1 MKQQLFL
8 LLLFFPLLL
17 PAQGRQAGQVSG
29 RITDG
34 ITGQPVEYANVVLVD
49 TLTRQMVTGMVTDSL
64 GKFLLKNVATG
75 TYRLEYSFIGYRK
88 KRSDAFTLGG
98 KHPQVSLGDLP
109 IHPDAT
115 TMDEV
120 TVTAQRSMLITKI
133 DRKVFNVGSDITAQT
148 GTVSEVLQNIPS
160 VSVDIDGNISLR
172 GSGNV
177 TILINGR
184 PSLIAGAANLEQM
197 PASLVEKIE
206 VITNPSARYRPDGTA
221 GIINIILKKERKAGF
236 NGILA
241 ANAGNN
247 SRFNTNLQLNYNTGK
262 VNLFGS
268 YGYRQDYRYR
278 ISELRSQ
285 RIDTAA
291 HTSTYLDQQSNGTAW
306 PFSHLGQ
313 LGMDWFIND
322 RNVAGISGN
331 YNYRTYSRSDVSV
344 YRYSDDSL
352 LTTEEFTRSL
362 DGRETEYGTGISAY
376 YEHTFDRDKNHQVRI
391 DGEFQQDTEK
401 EDDQWTTVYDFP
413 AYPQGKEH
421 KNSVITNNEVN
432 LLGTYIRPLW
442 KESELEA
449 GYEGIMDL
457 DIQDQMVEIFDP
469 ESGTWIPNPENT
481 NDFSAR
487 QTVHAL
493 FATIGYKW
501 KSFSVLGGLRA
512 EQTYM
517 DLDFITIDTVVKS
530 SYFAIYPTLH
540 LGIASGMHEW
550 QLNYSRRVNRPDGE
564 DMNPVPEYRDP
575 RNIFT
580 GNPDLK
586 PEDIHS
592 VEFGYSWKNKSLTL
606 VPTLFY
612 RYKRNGFTF
621 VTSSLNDTV
630 LITTIDNLDSDQ
642 SAGLDMSGTWSV
654 GKIININFSAS
665 AYYNQIDATELGM
678 GAHKS
683 AFSWNA
689 KMNASVNATRTTI
702 VQVNGQYRS
711 KILTAQGYRLPGWV
725 VNLGI
730 RQDLWKKRLS
740 LIGTVSDLFNTQQ
753 NRSEV
758 ETPVLVQESMRRRDG
773 QVIFIGAIFNFGTNG
788 KKNKDPKFEF
798 DNRME

>member
-1 MKQQLFL
+1 
-8 LLLFFPLLL
+8 
-17 PAQGRQAGQVSG
+17 
-29 RITDG
+29 
-34 ITGQPVEYANVVLVD
+34 
-49 TLTRQMVTGMVTDSL
+49 
-64 GKFLLKNVATG
+64 LKNVAAG
-75 TYRLEYSFIGYRK
+75 TYRLEFSFIGYRK
-88 KRSDAFTLGG
+88 QQSQAFTIG
-98 KHPQVSLGDLP
+98 KKNPQVSLGDLP

-115 TMDEV
+115 TMEEV
-120 TVTAQRSMLITKI
+120 TVTAQRNMLITKI
-133 DRKVFNVGSDITAQT
+133 DRKVFNVTTDITAQT

-184 PSLIAGAANLEQM
+184 PSLIAGTANLEQM

-221 GIINIILKKERKAGF
+221 GIINIILKKERKAGI
-236 NGILA
+236 NGVLA

-278 ISELRSQ
+278 TSELHSQ
-285 RIDTAA
+285 NIDTAA
-291 HTSTYLDQQSNGTAW
+291 QTSTYLDQQSNGTAW

-313 LGMDWFIND
+313 LGMDWFIGSD
-322 RNVAGISGN
+322 DVAGLSGTF
-331 YNYRTYSRSDVSV
+331 NYRTMSRSDVSTYN
-344 YRYSDDSL
+344 YRDDSL
-352 LTTEEFTRSL
+352 HTTSDFTRTL
-362 DGRETEYGTGISAY
+362 DGNETEPSTGISAY
-376 YEHTFDRDKNHQVRI
+376 YEHTFDGDNTHQVRI
-391 DGEFQQDTEK
+391 DGEFQRDSEK
-401 EDDQWTTVYDFP
+401 EDDQWTTDYAFP
-413 AYPQGKEH
+413 AYPQSKEH
-421 KNSVITNNEVN
+421 KVAINTNAEFN
-432 LLGTYIRPLW
+432 LLAVYTRPLW
-442 KESELEA
+442 KEAELET
-449 GYEGIMDL
+449 GYEGIMDM
-457 DIQDQMVEIFDP
+457 DTQDQTVENFDP
-469 ESGTWIPNPENT
+469 ESGKWITDPENT
-481 NDFSAR
+481 NDFDAR

-580 GNPDLK
+580 GNPNLK

-612 RYKRNGFTF
+612 RYKRNGFTI
-621 VTSSLNDTV
+621 VTSNLNDTV

-642 SAGLDMSGTWSV
+642 SAGLDMSGTWSM

-678 GAHKS
+678 DGHKS

-711 KILTAQGYRLPGWV
+711 KVLTAQGYRLPGWV

-773 QVIFIGAIFNFGTNG
+773 RVIYLGALFNFGTNG